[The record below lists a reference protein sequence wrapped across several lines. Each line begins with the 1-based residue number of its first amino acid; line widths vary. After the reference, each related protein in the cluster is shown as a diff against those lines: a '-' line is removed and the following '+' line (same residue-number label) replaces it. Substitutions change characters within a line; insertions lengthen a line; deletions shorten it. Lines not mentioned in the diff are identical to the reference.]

1 MLANRRKPPLAA
13 QSGVQMGSER
23 HALNSASISQSLL
36 RAVLLAVA
44 LHPAS
49 PTLPAGEAPSNHAL
63 SPWGDTF
70 PGNAGFDDLVLCGA
84 RGLPGLRQTLQRRAA
99 GAKEVMRL
107 AGGGRDRG
115 GGARGGRGGDRDRRG
130 GREDRGTAG
139 SDAHS
144 PTSPPKWRS
153 LIGFQICACG
163 ESRGELAGGGSRH
176 HSPRGTN
183 LVLCQ
188 MV

>member
-1 MLANRRKPPLAA
+1 MLANRRKPPLAS
-13 QSGVQMGSER
+13 QSGVQMGCKR
-23 HALNSASISQSLL
+23 RVPTSASIWQSLL
-36 RAVLLAVA
+36 RAVLLAMA

-49 PTLPAGEAPSNHAL
+49 PALPAGEAPSNHAL
-63 SPWGDTF
+63 SPWGGAY
-70 PGNAGFDDLVLCGA
+70 PGNAGSLRGA
-84 RGLPGLRQTLQRRAA
+84 RGLPGLRQPLRVA
-99 GAKEVMRL
+99 GAEEVMRL
-107 AGGGRDRG
+107 AGGGLRDRG